1 MVAIVCNHLILTH
14 KIPGIDNSGSRYEEH
29 GEIFHKIFNRPTFRV
44 KVVKDVAGVQLFG
57 ALKVLIS

>member
-1 MVAIVCNHLILTH
+1 MYPKLMCDAQNSS
-14 KIPGIDNSGSRYEEH
+14 IDNAGSRCEEH

-57 ALKVLIS
+57 ALKVYTY